1 MWLFQKPYY
10 MKNKVLVIAPC
21 LLFIILLAL
30 FPFKKYQATSFH
42 TEEELAFFL
51 NHKLTPIDTGEYFL
65 TPQNCKGCHGFD
77 TMGIANVDING
88 NDVNLYDD
96 WETSMMGL
104 SGVDP
109 LWKAKVSHEILVNP
123 AHANELQTLCT
134 SCHAP
139 MGHYSAMYKGQTYY
153 TLADLA
159 TDTLGQAGVACGG
172 CHAIGDSSDLG
183 ALFTGQIPY
192 DTNHVLYG
200 PFDNPV
206 VGPMQLYVGLIPTY
220 STHVSESRFCS
231 PCHTLISNT
240 VDLAGNPT
248 GGTFVEQAT
257 YHEWLN
263 SVYPAQP
270 STCQTCH
277 MPEIEDPVKLANGY
291 TALPGRSPFNLHKFA
306 GGNSF
311 MVKLIKDNKVSLGV
325 NADDKNFDST
335 LAVINDMLTKQSLTV
350 TAHVDSILAD
360 TAYLNVSLLNK
371 AGHKFPSGYPS
382 RRAVLQLLV
391 TKSNG
396 DTLFASGMFDNNY
409 EVQNIATPFEAHHDV
424 ITAQT
429 QSQIYQLVMGDVN
442 GDVTTVLE
450 RAATPLT
457 DNRIP
462 PVGFTDLHYTY
473 DTCKIVGNALTDANF
488 NKNGITQGT
497 GKDIVY
503 YNVGLNGYSGI
514 INISASVYY
523 QAVPPGW
530 LTEMSTF
537 SSAEIDTFLTMYN
550 NADKSPVLVGS
561 DTLLNI
567 VVPVGVETY
576 FKKDKIT
583 VWPNPTFDNK
593 VLITSNGASVS
604 EITLFNQYGKKV
616 FTQQKKI
623 NVSTTQIMLPK
634 TKGIYHLSIKTSEGI
649 ISKKILNL

>member
-1 MWLFQKPYY
+1 
-10 MKNKVLVIAPC
+10 MKNKVLILSSC
-21 LLFIILLAL
+21 LFFIILLAL
-30 FPFKKYQATSFH
+30 FPFKEDKAKSFH
-42 TEEELAFFL
+42 SEEDLAFFQ
-51 NHKLTPIDTGEYFL
+51 NHKMTPIDTGEYFL

-77 TMGIANVDING
+77 TMGVGNVDING

-104 SGVDP
+104 SAADP
-109 LWKAKVSHEILVNP
+109 LWRAKVSHEILVNP

-139 MGHYSAMYKGQTYY
+139 MGHYSAFYKGQPYY

-159 TDTLGQAGVACGG
+159 TDTLGQAGVACNG
-172 CHAIGDSSDLG
+172 CHAIGDSSSLG

-200 PFDNPV
+200 PFFNPV

-220 STHVSESRFCS
+220 SPHVSESNFCS

-240 VDLAGNPT
+240 VDLTGNPT
-248 GGTFVEQAT
+248 GGSFVEQAT

-270 STCQTCH
+270 ATCQTCH
-277 MPEIEDPVKLANGY
+277 MPEIEDPVILANGY
-291 TALPGRSPFNLHKFA
+291 TALAGRSPFNLHKFA

-311 MVKLIKDNKVSLGV
+311 MVKLIKDNKISLGV

-335 LAVINDMLTKQSLTV
+335 LAAINEILTKQTLTV
-350 TAHVDSILAD
+350 QAGVDSIQSD
-360 TAYLNVSLLNK
+360 TAYVNVSLLNK

-382 RRAVLQLLV
+382 RRAVLQFVV

-396 DTLFASGMFDNNY
+396 DTLFASGLFDNNF
-409 EVQNIATPFEAHHDV
+409 EVQNINAPFEQHYNV
-424 ITAQT
+424 ITDAAQA
-429 QSQIYQLVMGDVN
+429 QIYELTMADVN
-442 GDVTTVLE
+442 GDLTTVLE
-450 RAATPLT
+450 RSATALK

-462 PVGFTDLHYTY
+462 PTGFSTLHYTY
-473 DTCKIVGNALTDANF
+473 DTCKIVGDALTDVDF

-497 GKDIVY
+497 GKDIVH

-530 LTEMSTF
+530 LSEMSTF
-537 SSAEIDTFLTMYN
+537 TSAEIDTFLTMYN
-550 NADKSPVLVGS
+550 NADKSPVLVGQ
-561 DTLLNI
+561 DTLLNVI
-567 VVPVGVETY
+567 VPVSVETY
-576 FKKDKIT
+576 SNVSQLIIS
-583 VWPNPTFDNK
+583 PNPTFDGKLMVSIQGSVILK
-593 VLITSNGASVS
+593 VDLYNQKGAKISPIS
-604 EITLFNQYGKKV
+604 
-616 FTQQKKI
+616 KKI
-623 NVSTTQIMLPK
+623 KSNVVEVTLPK
-634 TKGIYHLSIKTSEGI
+634 TKGIYYLSVQTPTGT
-649 ISKKILNL
+649 ISKKILHL